1 MKRRYENDPKEHDD
15 TKRERREEAAETE
28 PDKTLAVTPIDS
40 YRSSF
45 PYFRKPSEIGH
56 FSLDVDRKFHDD
68 SHQLKYFCPPHEIHF
83 DLSEGYKEFKARDED
98 VKEGLG
104 HLLEWISAHR
114 EKFALPGEERV
125 ENGQAADARP
135 ATKSLNTNFVTWR
148 GHLTKLLCT
157 PYETKEP
164 WQMAATLFKGTI
176 YLSEV
181 ETQEAYDRRKNME
194 ERHKEMCYWGHKFET
209 YVTKLVSERGKRE
222 TVMGASTSTAST
234 SEGGASAKPVNN
246 SEAYVSVFRSR
257 LERHSLVFGAE
268 IDCCTKETEE
278 SPGNYIELKTSH
290 APHNHQQHWSFNRYK
305 LLKWWAQSYLAGV
318 PKIIAGFR
326 HHHSHVDKLQ
336 TYNTLEIPHLLENQ
350 QNMWDSTI
358 CFNFLE
364 KFLRWLRSVVVLDD
378 PNRVYLF
385 SFRAPFEQVKYQEFT
400 NGEHKF
406 LPEWYIKTF

>member
-1 MKRRYENDPKEHDD
+1 
-15 TKRERREEAAETE
+15 
-28 PDKTLAVTPIDS
+28 

-222 TVMGASTSTAST
+222 T
-234 SEGGASAKPVNN
+234 PVNN
-246 SEAYVSVFRSR
+246 SEAYVSVVRSR